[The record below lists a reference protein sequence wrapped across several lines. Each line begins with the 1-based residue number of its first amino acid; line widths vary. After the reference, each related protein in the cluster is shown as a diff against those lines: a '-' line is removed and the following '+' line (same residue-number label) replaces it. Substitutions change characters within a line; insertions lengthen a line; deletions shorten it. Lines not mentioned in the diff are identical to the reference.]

1 MNSVVGDDGCP
12 ANELLNYVLSFFTFM
27 AAHQLPRMQIRLRS
41 SSPGQALM
49 LKSRTILRTLGV
61 STFLATYM
69 YMHMHICIHSQQSRK
84 QRNHNSFFLGHT
96 RYINITKDNINNTLR
111 VRCFMRQPPSLL
123 PQFTNLYEQFIKRS

>member
-49 LKSRTILRTLGV
+49 LKSRAILRTLGV

-69 YMHMHICIHSQQSRK
+69 YICIHSLS
-84 QRNHNSFFLGHT
+84 NHENKE
-96 RYINITKDNINNTLR
+96 IITHFSWDI
-111 VRCFMRQPPSLL
+111 PG
-123 PQFTNLYEQFIKRS
+123 I